1 MKKRKIGLLIYKNHL
16 SFVFATA
23 GGCKFPFASSFSFS
37 FPLIVI
43 TSSGSLF
50 APGSRRLH
58 FVINFSLLI
67 CYILAT
73 LYMLNFKISNNPFR
87 KSQCMRLSHFLI
99 NVFTPGKPEY
109 FYRFVWQLLLS
120 NLWHLFNFKN
130 VWIVYCKARNKLVV
144 FNVNP
149 VYTLGFNFRTC
160 SERTIPGD
168 PYWKKLGGKASSR
181 KKA

>member
-1 MKKRKIGLLIYKNHL
+1 MKKRKIGRLIYKNHL

-23 GGCKFPFASSFSFS
+23 GGCKFPFGSSFSFS

-73 LYMLNFKISNNPFR
+73 LYMLNF
-87 KSQCMRLSHFLI
+87 
-99 NVFTPGKPEY
+99 
-109 FYRFVWQLLLS
+109 
-120 NLWHLFNFKN
+120 
-130 VWIVYCKARNKLVV
+130 
-144 FNVNP
+144 
-149 VYTLGFNFRTC
+149 
-160 SERTIPGD
+160 
-168 PYWKKLGGKASSR
+168 
-181 KKA
+181 